1 MPAPVKATENMS
13 KHLTDAEQ
21 QARQAAE
28 DALLPKRD
36 KINLK
41 PPAYINKDK
50 DARRYWT
57 LTLKRL
63 KGVELLDDLDTEML
77 AVYCSQLSRR
87 DQLNSDYQ
95 AILADKELKPNERF
109 EASESILGKLAAL
122 ERNILA
128 YAEKLGLTPSGR
140 QRLVRQR
147 AAAMSEA
154 PDPLFGD

>member
-1 MPAPVKATENMS
+1 MPAPVKAIENMS

-36 KINLK
+36 NVTLK

-50 DARRYWT
+50 DARRYWA
-57 LTLKRL
+57 LTIKRL
-63 KGVELLDDLDTEML
+63 DGVELLDDLDTEML

-95 AILADKELKPNERF
+95 EILVAHKLNAKDRL

-147 AAAMSEA
+147 AAVMSEA